1 MTVDYVVVG
10 QGICG
15 TFLSWNLIKQGK
27 KVLVIDE
34 SKPFTSSKI
43 ASGVINPVTGRRIVR
58 TWKIEDILPFAEA
71 AYQELETELNA
82 SFIRHCNVVDFHST
96 PQMRNAFEER
106 IAEGETYLKHHDES
120 NWKPYLNFIYG
131 VGEVDPTLLIDLNI
145 LLSNWRKK
153 LSEQNSIVEEQFDMS
168 LLDVYPDHITY
179 KDVSASKIIFCDG
192 VSSYNNP
199 YFSLLPFA
207 PNKGEAL
214 IVEIPG
220 LPRTNILKQG
230 ISIVPW
236 QDDLFWVGSSFQWA
250 FNDDKPSEGFRIK
263 TEQSLRFWLKLPFK
277 VVEHLAAVRPAT
289 IERRPFVGMHPQQT
303 SVAIFNGMG
312 TKGCSLAP
320 YFSHEFAQHLVNEKP
335 LTPEVDVQR
344 FRRILSQLPL

>member
-1 MTVDYVVVG
+1 MNVDYVVVG

-27 KVLVIDE
+27 TVLVIDE
-34 SKPFTSSKI
+34 SKPFSSSKI
-43 ASGVINPVTGRRIVR
+43 ASGIINPVTGRRIVR
-58 TWKIEDILPFAEA
+58 TWMIEDVLPLAES
-71 AYQELETELNA
+71 AYKQLELELNA
-82 SFIRHCNVVDFHST
+82 SFLRHCNVIDFHAT
-96 PQMRNAFEER
+96 QQMRDAFDER
-106 IAEGETYLKHHDES
+106 IKEGESYLKHHDES
-120 NWKPYLNFIYG
+120 RWKPYLNFIYG

-145 LLSNWRKK
+145 LLSKWRSK
-153 LSEQNSIVEEQFDMS
+153 LSQANCLLEEHFDIS
-168 LLDVYPDHITY
+168 LLNVQHDHITY
-179 KDVSASKIIFCDG
+179 KNITASKIIFCDG

-214 IVEIPG
+214 IVYIPG

-250 FNDDKPSEGFRIK
+250 FNDDKPSDGFRIK

-289 IERRPFVGMHPQQT
+289 IERRPFVGLHPIHS

-320 YFSHEFAQHLVNEKP
+320 YFAHEFAEHLVNQKP
-335 LTPEVDVQR
+335 LTPEADVQR
-344 FRRILSQLPL
+344 FKRILSQLPQ